1 MEYISTSGNPQSDYL
16 RSEPW
21 TRSFFP
27 VSKKS
32 IVKLDRHNC
41 VTHKEIVGHL
51 KAKRVHNTHLCIP
64 DSFWCRGTEI
74 IICLNA
80 SNTAIALPPCFRKR
94 QPSRLSASL
103 QTPIFHIEHQKKKRC
118 LDFRFIGAV
127 KDMSDHIATSDSL
140 PPPLHYYAV
149 DSGKCS
155 QSLFWVPHRQVN
167 ISTDCYCRIQT
178 ENLVVFF
185 PLFFSSVPDRCVRLY
200 QEADSKLGWSD
211 KSSILIRIVR

>member
-21 TRSFFP
+21 TRSFF
-27 VSKKS
+27 S
-32 IVKLDRHNC
+32 C
-41 VTHKEIVGHL
+41 FKEIDSEVGPAQLCYTQRDRRSFKGEACTQYAFVHPRLFLMPRNRNNHL
-51 KAKRVHNTHLCIP
+51 PQCVEHRHCSTALFSEETTVSSVGFPPNT
-64 DSFWCRGTEI
+64 
-74 IICLNA
+74 N
-80 SNTAIALPPCFRKR
+80 
-94 QPSRLSASL
+94 LSYR
-103 QTPIFHIEHQKKKRC
+103 TPKKKRC